1 MKTTRQPLHRHEVRR
16 TNALRQLARIEPFI
30 EGTLCSVKRRGCRQP
45 GWQLTFKTKGKTRT
59 VYVPLDLAPEVKAWT
74 QEHKRLK
81 QLVRK
86 VTTHSLA
93 LIRRHVAARRAVH
106 RTRASTSR

>member
-1 MKTTRQPLHRHEVRR
+1 MKTEKQPPNRHEVRR
-16 TNALRQLARIEPFI
+16 TQALRQLARMEPFI

-59 VYVPLDLAPEVKAWT
+59 VYVPLELAAEVKVWT
-74 QEHKRLK
+74 EEYKRLK

-93 LIRRHVAARRAVH
+93 LIRRHVAARRAV
-106 RTRASTSR
+106 RRSRASTPR

>member
-1 MKTTRQPLHRHEVRR
+1 MKTTKQPLNRYELRR
-16 TNALRQLARIEPFI
+16 TQALRQLAHIEPFI
-30 EGTLCSVKRRGCRQP
+30 EGTLSSVKRRGCRQP

-59 VYVPLDLAPEVKAWT
+59 VYVPLEMAPEVKAWT

-93 LIRRHVAARRAVH
+93 LIRRHVAARRAA
-106 RTRASTSR
+106 RRSRASTSR

>member
-1 MKTTRQPLHRHEVRR
+1 MKTAKLTPNRHEVRR
-16 TNALRQLARIEPFI
+16 TQALRQLARMAPFI

-45 GWQLTFKTKGKTRT
+45 GWQLTFKRKGKTRT
-59 VYVPLDLAPEVKAWT
+59 VYVPLELAPEVKAWT
-74 QEHKRLK
+74 EEHKRLK

-93 LIRRHVAARRAVH
+93 LIRRHVAARQAAR
-106 RTRASTSR
+106 RSRASTSR